1 MKLTLQNKQNQSS
14 PIPGL
19 GLVAEGGG
27 QRGVFTAG
35 VLDALQISKF
45 NPFEILIGTSA
56 GAQNIASYVSQ
67 QKGYAYTLIDDLT
80 RDQQFF
86 KPWRLFSNDNVMD
99 LDWYFKQTENR
110 NYLFDQ
116 TQANKNASNRKVRF
130 TASLSSHLTT
140 RLIDPVEEG
149 WLDALKYTSAIPYL
163 YDAGNILDGGVT
175 APIPV
180 HEAYKLGAKK
190 ILVIRT
196 NSETKKA
203 IPKSIRQLRPLVC
216 NNKRCPNFIKLLD
229 KHESTYRKAE
239 RFINRPPKD
248 VTVITLKPTKPL
260 STKVLGSSKQ
270 DIIDDYKHGLEIG
283 KAFIERQANE
293 LITH

>member
-1 MKLTLQNKQNQSS
+1 MKLIQQNQSS
-14 PIPGL
+14 PTPGL

-116 TQANKNASNRKVRF
+116 SQANKNATNRKVRF

-149 WLDALKYTSAIPYL
+149 WLDALKYSSAIPYL

-180 HEAYKLGAKK
+180 SEAYEMGARN
-190 ILVIRT
+190 IVVIRT
-196 NSETKKA
+196 TDNSEHVIPKA
-203 IPKSIRQLRPLVC
+203 IKQLKPLVC
-216 NNKRCPNFIKLLD
+216 HSRRCPKFIKLLD
-229 KHESTYRKAE
+229 KHETTYRQAE
-239 RFINRPPKD
+239 QFINTPPTDAKI
-248 VTVITLKPTKPL
+248 VTLQPLRPL
-260 STKVLGSSKQ
+260 SSKVLGSTKQ
-270 DIIDDYKHGLEIG
+270 SLIEDYKHGLDIG
-283 KAFIERQANE
+283 KAFIKQHANS
-293 LITH
+293 LLTH